1 MEGIRQDILQK
12 AIMNA
17 GDGFY
22 ITDAGFVISFVN
34 NVFSDIY
41 GYEKNE
47 AAGKHFFKTIFLNS
61 GDAELI
67 REHLAENH
75 CWHGRVMSVRKNG
88 EEFPVALSI
97 SKIFGED
104 GRIEAYAGKAGD
116 ISEIVKKEE
125 EISHSKR
132 FLKFALDSLQ
142 TQVIILDEAGVII
155 HFNEAFKKFGKDH
168 RDRASSW
175 TGVNYLEAV
184 DDEAAAGSSPAAKAA
199 AGIRDVM
206 RGNKEIFSMEY
217 LFSAG
222 SENMWFLMT
231 VTRFKENIPPRFVIG
246 FENITERKT
255 AEDELVHAKF
265 EAETANR
272 AKSRFLASMSHEI
285 RTPMNAILGYAQH
298 LLREKNLSPR
308 QREYVEIISQS
319 GKHLLELINEVLDMS
334 KIEAGRMSA
343 VPEDTDLFALMNDV
357 KNMFEVRAEEKGI
370 YLNFSIGEDVPQYIF
385 ADGKKI
391 RQVVINII
399 GNAMKFTGEGGIE
412 VSVGMDRKDHKSSK
426 SVIAIEIRDTG
437 CGIAEEEVD
446 KVFKLFEQ
454 TGEGIKQGSG
464 TGLGM
469 PLSLSYAR
477 LLEGDITVKSVPG
490 DGSVFRF
497 TFKAELL
504 SSAIQKNRRPASRRV
519 VGIASDRPRPRVLIV
534 DDVASN
540 RSVLRVLL
548 DRCGFL
554 VSEAADGQE
563 ALNVIAGCVPDAIFM
578 DRYMPALD
586 GIEAAKLI
594 KMSDGYKNIP
604 IMMLSAS
611 ALEENRSEAVQAGI
625 EVFLRKP
632 FIEEEIF
639 ECLKKALG
647 IDYIYEEVRSEAPP
661 AAGEAAGRELASL
674 TEQVRAR
681 IIEAADMCDV
691 SGLRKIIDAQLKDC
705 PVLCAIINDF
715 LVKYEYPKIIAL
727 INGGEADAGN

>member
-1 MEGIRQDILQK
+1 MEGVSQDILQK

-22 ITDAGFVISFVN
+22 ITDAGFMISFVN
-34 NVFSDIY
+34 NIFSGIY

-47 AAGKHFFKTIFLNS
+47 ADGKPFFETIFLDR

-67 REHLAENH
+67 REHLTENH
-75 CWHGRVMSVRKNG
+75 CWQGRVMSVRKNG
-88 EEFPVALSI
+88 EEFPISLSI

-104 GRIEAYAGKAGD
+104 GRVEAYAGKTGD

-142 TQVIILDEAGVII
+142 TQVIILDENGVII
-155 HFNEAFKKFGKDH
+155 HFNEAFKKFGKDY

-175 TGVNYLEAV
+175 AGVNYLETV
-184 DDEAAAGSSPAAKAA
+184 DAEAADGSSPAAKAA

-217 LFSAG
+217 PFNTS
-222 SENMWFLMT
+222 SENIWFLMT

-265 EAETANR
+265 EAESANR
-272 AKSRFLASMSHEI
+272 AKSRFLAGMSHEI
-285 RTPMNAILGYAQH
+285 RTPMNAIMGYAQH
-298 LLREKNLSPR
+298 LLREKTLSQK
-308 QREYVEIISQS
+308 QREYVEIIDQS
-319 GKHLLELINEVLDMS
+319 GRHLLELINEVLDMS

-370 YLNFSIGEDVPQYIF
+370 YLNFSIGEDVPQYIY

-399 GNAMKFTGEGGIE
+399 GNAMKFTSEGGIAVH
-412 VSVGMDRKDHKSSK
+412 VSVVSEDHKSSR
-426 SVIAIEIRDTG
+426 SVIAAEVTDTG
-437 CGIAEEEVD
+437 CGISEDELD

-454 TGEGIKQGSG
+454 TGAGIKQGAG

-469 PLSLSYAR
+469 PLSLSYAK
-477 LLEGDITVKSVPG
+477 LLDGDITVESAPG
-490 DGSVFRF
+490 AGSVFRF

-504 SSAIQKNRRPASRRV
+504 STAIQKNRPPASRRV
-519 VGIASDRPRPRVLIV
+519 VGIASAGRPRVLIV

-548 DRCGFL
+548 ERCGFL

-563 ALNVIAGCVPDAIFM
+563 ALTLIAGCVPDAIFM

-594 KMSDGYKNIP
+594 KMSDGYKHIP
-604 IMMLSAS
+604 IMMLSVS

-647 IDYIYEEVRSEAPP
+647 IEYIYEEVRGELQP
-661 AAGEAAGRELASL
+661 AADEAAERESASLGADIRAQLIEAAG
-674 TEQVRAR
+674 
-681 IIEAADMCDV
+681 MCDV
-691 SGLRKIIDAQLKDC
+691 SGLRKIIESRLKGC
-705 PVLCAIINDF
+705 PVLCSKINEF

-727 INGGEADAGN
+727 LNGGDADAGN